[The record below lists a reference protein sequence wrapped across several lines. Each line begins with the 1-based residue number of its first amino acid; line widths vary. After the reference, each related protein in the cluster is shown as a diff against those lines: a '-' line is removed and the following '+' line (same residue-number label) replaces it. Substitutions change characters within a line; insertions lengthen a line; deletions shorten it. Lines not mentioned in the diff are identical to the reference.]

1 MFDKLSRSWEFAKIS
16 YGIIWD
22 FKQLV
27 VFPILS
33 TVAAI
38 LVSASFLLPLW
49 GAGAIEQWL
58 QFMDEEQADRGSVA
72 MYVTA
77 FCFYFCSYFVI
88 VFFNAALTACAMKV
102 IAGEPPSIGYGLSAA
117 SRRLPQIIGWA
128 LLSAVVGVVL
138 KVIENA
144 HERVGQIVSALLGM
158 AWTIMTYFVVP
169 VIVMDG
175 VGPIEAFKRS
185 ASTLKKTWGEALMG
199 NFSLGFLS
207 LLLMLPVIVVAGGL
221 VFLAFSAQSM
231 ALTVV
236 AIAVAVILV
245 AIGAAATSA
254 ADAVFKALLF
264 NYATGRAVPAGIDAS
279 TFAGAFGP
287 RR

>member
-1 MFDKLSRSWEFAKIS
+1 MFEKLSRSWEFAKIS

-33 TVAAI
+33 TIAAL

-49 GAGAIEQWL
+49 GAGTLEQWL
-58 QFMDEEQADRGSVA
+58 HFMDEEQASEGNVA

-77 FCFYFCSYFVI
+77 FCFYFCNYFVI
-88 VFFNAALTACAMKV
+88 VFFNSALTACTMKV
-102 IAGEPPSIGYGLSAA
+102 IAGETPTVGYGLSAA

-138 KVIENA
+138 KAIENA
-144 HERVGQIVSALLGM
+144 HEKAGQIVAALLGM

-185 ASTLKKTWGEALMG
+185 AGTLKKTWGEALMG

-207 LLLMLPVIVVAGGL
+207 FLLMLPVIVVAGLL
-221 VFLAFSAQSM
+221 VFMGIRAESM
-231 ALTVV
+231 VVTVL
-236 AIAVAVILV
+236 AIAVAVLLV
-245 AIGAAATSA
+245 AVGAAVTSA
-254 ADAVFKALLF
+254 ADVVFKALLF
-264 NYATGRAVPAGIDAS
+264 NYATDRAVPDGIDRS
-279 TFAGAFGP
+279 TFADAFGP
-287 RR
+287 RG